1 MSRSVKALTPE
12 QVFQCADQLVL
23 EGKNPTI
30 AALRERLGSGS
41 VTTIHKYLSQWK
53 TQQQQKSLS
62 SAPQT
67 SDFPALLRALQAEID
82 RAVALA
88 TTPLLEEIAALKNE
102 ASEWTREIAR
112 LESERETL
120 EDQLELKTSECKT
133 LEGRL
138 LGRTEELTR
147 EMSLLRQDLEKER
160 KEKNEA
166 RERAAE
172 LWGRLA
178 QIQSPQA
185 PPAPPGGNKEKLSDQ
200 DPENG
205 KA

>member
-1 MSRSVKALTPE
+1 MSRPVKALTPE

-53 TQQQQKSLS
+53 TQQKNPS

-67 SDFPALLRALQAEID
+67 SDFPALFRAIQVEID
-82 RAVALA
+82 RAAALA
-88 TTPLLEEIAALKNE
+88 RTPLQEEIASLKNE
-102 ASEWTREIAR
+102 ASEWTREIER

-120 EDQLELKTSECKT
+120 RDQLEQMTSERNA

-160 KEKNEA
+160 KEKIEA
-166 RERAAE
+166 REKAAE
-172 LWGRLA
+172 LWGRLT
-178 QIQSPQA
+178 QIQSPKT
-185 PPAPPGGNKEKLSDQ
+185 PPAPPGDDKENP
-200 DPENG
+200 PENNQG
-205 KA
+205 KGKT